1 MISPR
6 TLRTSFFLDIKSTYH
21 GFWRIFFVFFSIN
34 YEIMIQMVIIRIH
47 QCSGWSFLDNLGC
60 LDGPNWSKITP
71 EPPKSSKLKILFLF
85 YNFAR
90 LCFRVIVDSR
100 NEPNDSFQVWHHFR
114 TTWLVSLEIA
124 FFNLRFQ
131 KPKSEKSEKL
141 NSQNQ
146 SRTDFKR
153 KLTREILTHC
163 LTWPQPVKYTFL
175 IIFISENLKSVNFEA
190 GIYFVLS
197 YRNWFMR
204 NLGII

>member
-1 MISPR
+1 MH
-6 TLRTSFFLDIKSTYH
+6 FL
-21 GFWRIFFVFFSIN
+21 RIFSI
-34 YEIMIQMVIIRIH
+34 IHKIIFPEVLRRIH
-47 QCSGWSFLDNLGC
+47 QCSGWSFLGNLWC
-60 LDGPNWSKITP
+60 LDGRNWSKIAP
-71 EPPKSSKLKILFLF
+71 EPRKSSELKILFLF

-90 LCFRVIVDSR
+90 LCFRVIVDSQ

-114 TTWLVSLEIA
+114 TFRLVSLEIA